1 MNIKKHTR
9 KIYRTGRS
17 ILHNKLWLLII
28 LLLCAIVLPSA
39 SCRSTDIKSG
49 SRNTR
54 IGFTICDFTYVNDE
68 GVEEVLT
75 TAVWYPTKEKPQ
87 TFTYNNGFTSSVAPD
102 AAPDRDR
109 GPYPLIIFNH
119 GLYASGIRSLPL
131 TEYLAG
137 QGFIV
142 AAPDFTDTKPLDFVT
157 IVATDRI
164 KGTEGITNAEDV
176 LEILDEF
183 TQVIADNKEVLL
195 DYLEKFRLK
204 KSRSVI
210 DSMLELNCTD
220 SSPFYGLIDENA
232 IGMAGHSLGGLT
244 TLGLIGKHYDPAM
257 KDPRIKAALVLSAP
271 AYPFEGSNTYID
283 TPIMVIY
290 GEYDLPSL
298 KPDVLRTVSYDNAS
312 PPKYYVVLKNC
323 SHFAFSNTPCKN
335 YDSIP
340 ECQECDSK
348 VQVINSY
355 STAFFN
361 RYLKQDYNAEEVL
374 QKTDDMFFLYEYEE
388 D

>member
-1 MNIKKHTR
+1 MNIKKHTP
-9 KIYRTGRS
+9 KVYRTGHS
-17 ILHNKLWLLII
+17 IQHYQMWLLVAI
-28 LLLCAIVLPSA
+28 LLCTIVLPSV

-49 SRNTR
+49 SRDTR
-54 IGFTICDFTYVNDE
+54 IGFTIYDFTYVNDE
-68 GVEEVLT
+68 GAEEVLT
-75 TAVWYPTKEKPQ
+75 TAVWYPTKEKPHP
-87 TFTYNNGFTSSVAPD
+87 FTYNNEFTSSVAPD
-102 AAPDRDR
+102 AAPDKER

-131 TEYLAG
+131 TEHLAS
-137 QGFIV
+137 QGYIV

-157 IVATDRI
+157 TVATDRI
-164 KGTEGITNAEDV
+164 KGTEGITKAQDV
-176 LEILDEF
+176 LEILDDF
-183 TQVIADNKEVLL
+183 TQVMADNQEVLL

-210 DSMLELNCTD
+210 DSMLVLNNTD
-220 SSPFYGLIDENA
+220 NSPFYGLINEDA

-257 KDPRIKAALVLSAP
+257 KDSRIKAALILSAP
-271 AYPFEGSNTYID
+271 AYPFEGIDTHID

-298 KPDVLRTVSYDNAS
+298 KPDVLRTVAYDNAS
-312 PPKYYVVLKNC
+312 APKYYAVLKNC

-361 RYLKQDYNAEEVL
+361 RYLKQDYDTGKIL
-374 QKTDDMFFLYEYEE
+374 QKTDDMFYLYEYEE

>member
-1 MNIKKHTR
+1 MNIKKHTV
-9 KIYRTGRS
+9 KAYRTGCR
-17 ILHNKLWLLII
+17 IPHYKVWFAVAI
-28 LLLCAIVLPSA
+28 LLCTIVLPFL
-39 SCRSTDIKSG
+39 SCRSTDIESD
-49 SRNTR
+49 SRNAP
-54 IGFTICDFTYVNDE
+54 IGFTIYDFTYVNDE

-75 TAVWYPTKEKPQ
+75 TAVWYPTKEKERP
-87 TFTYNNGFTSSVAPD
+87 FTYNNEFTSSVAFN
-102 AAPDRDR
+102 AAPDKEN

-131 TEYLAG
+131 TEHLAG

-164 KGTEGITNAEDV
+164 KGTEGITNAQDV
-176 LEILDEF
+176 LEVLDDF
-183 TQVIADNKEVLL
+183 SHVMADNREVLL

-210 DSMLELNCTD
+210 DSMLELNRTD
-220 SSPFYGLIDENA
+220 NSPFYGMIDENA

-244 TLGLIGKHYDPAM
+244 TLGLIGKHYDPEM
-257 KDPRIKAALVLSAP
+257 KDDRIKAALILSAP
-271 AYPFEGSNTYID
+271 AYPFEGITTYID
-283 TPIMVIY
+283 TPVMVIH

-298 KPDVLRTVSYDNAS
+298 KPDVLRRVTYDNAS
-312 PPKYYVVLKNC
+312 APKYYAVIKNC

-340 ECQECDSK
+340 ECQDCDSK
-348 VQVINSY
+348 VKVINYY
-355 STAFFN
+355 STAFFK
-361 RYLKQDYNAEEVL
+361 RYLKQDYDAEKIL
-374 QKTDDMFFLYEYEE
+374 KKTDDMFSLYEYEA